1 MKLFYAEVHFKNSF
15 YPWSVH
21 RKGFTKDIP
30 CMDSVH
36 LFSDRS
42 ELEAAIQSALE
53 ECGKN
58 TVSRVDR
65 EEIELFECRECGREY
80 GFEDMMDAGEC
91 YPCYHAA
98 AMGGDE

>member
-30 CMDSVH
+30 CMDSVY
-36 LFSDRS
+36 LFKDKE
-42 ELEAAIQSALE
+42 ELEVAIQYALE
-53 ECGKN
+53 ECGDA
-58 TVSRVDR
+58 VDR
-65 EEIELFECRECGREY
+65 VIREQIELFECRECGREY
-80 GFEDMMDAGEC
+80 GPEDMREDNEC
-91 YPCYHAA
+91 DPCCRAA